1 MDIINILFIVALIYF
16 FSSLQKRKKQR
27 NNRSEESPRKAD
39 VPEQIP
45 ENATVQTQN
54 GYDYEQFRKK
64 LRRAWKLPETD
75 SSSKTEAPRT
85 VSAETEQRTGKPEQ
99 RYTARQT
106 EETVSSEKSEMTEQV
121 RRWQEY
127 ARQREAPVSVQAIQE
142 AAGGQ
147 ETGTNGYRWSERD
160 ARQWMVY
167 DAVFGEPACRRIHYR
182 LRERRRR

>member
-27 NNRSEESPRKAD
+27 NNRSGESPQKTD
-39 VPEQIP
+39 GPEQIP

-99 RYTARQT
+99 GYTARQT

-127 ARQREAPVSVQAIQE
+127 ARRREASVSVQAIQE

-160 ARQWMVY
+160 TKQWMVY